1 MVMKVVMTKIARVG
15 MTEQGNEGKGL
26 GDGVFEEGE
35 SVRK

>member
-1 MVMKVVMTKIARVG
+1 MVMMVVVTGTARVG

-26 GDGVFEEGE
+26 GDGIFEEGE